1 MGEFPHAQELTS
13 SYIFANDR
21 QAKVEETGVTRFL
34 EASSRLVDV
43 LLAAMLALMVV
54 LVFGNV
60 VLRYALNSGITVSEE
75 VSRWLFVWM
84 TFLGA
89 IVALKDHAHLGTDM
103 LVSRLPLWGKKLCLV
118 VGHALMLWIT
128 VLLLQGAWAQ
138 ARINWDVQAP
148 VTGASMAI
156 FYGAGVVFAI
166 AAGFLLVR
174 ELILALSGRLSE
186 DELVMV
192 RESEEAAEL
201 EQILKQQAA
210 VPGDIAK
217 PATTAATTAA
227 AATANPKP

>member
-1 MGEFPHAQELTS
+1 M
-13 SYIFANDR
+13 
-21 QAKVEETGVTRFL
+21 TRFL
-34 EASSRLVDV
+34 DASSRLIDL
-43 LLAAMLALMVV
+43 LLAGLLAVMVL

-89 IVALKDHAHLGTDM
+89 IVALKDRAHLGTDM
-103 LVSRLPLWGKKLCLV
+103 LVSRLPLWGKKACLV
-118 VGHALMLWIT
+118 LGHLLMLWIT
-128 VLLLQGAWAQ
+128 WLLFQGSWVQ

-156 FYGAGVVFAI
+156 FYGSGVVFAI
-166 AAGFLLVR
+166 AAGFLLLR
-174 ELILALSGRLSE
+174 ELLLALSGRLAE

-201 EQILKQQAA
+201 AQILKQQASA
-210 VPGDIAK
+210 PDA
-217 PATTAATTAA
+217 PAAGPAA
-227 AATANPKP
+227 AAVAVAPKS